1 MISPSSPPSSPL
13 SADCGGVTS
22 PALFIYLLHAN
33 QSTPGGALPF
43 CINIDGYGAA
53 CVCVCLCRGEGAEG
67 AGLLK
72 TLSLHHQIDLA

>member
-33 QSTPGGALPF
+33 QSTLGGALPF
-43 CINIDGYGAA
+43 CIHIDGYGAA
-53 CVCVCLCRGEGAEG
+53 CVFVCAGGEGAEG

-72 TLSLHHQIDLA
+72 TLSLLRQIDLA